1 MAFRSKRRSAA
12 RSNLSNR
19 RQIYSRGD
27 FIPFKFISVSP
38 ASKWAATLKFD
49 AIKPEFREIALN
61 LPLKFS

>member
-1 MAFRSKRRSAA
+1 MAFRSRRRPAVK
-12 RSNLSNR
+12 SNLSNR

-38 ASKWAATLKFD
+38 ASKATTLKFD
-49 AIKPEFREIALN
+49 AIKPEFSQIALN

>member
-1 MAFRSKRRSAA
+1 MPFCSQQNLAA
-12 RSNLSNR
+12 KSNLSNR

-38 ASKWAATLKFD
+38 ASKAATLKFD
-49 AIKPEFREIALN
+49 AIKPEFSQIALN